1 MITLTL
7 EEQGLVRFKVDS
19 RVTEKVLPTSILNQ
33 LAAEAARKA
42 KEAAETPP
50 VYRRRLR
57 R

>member
-19 RVTEKVLPTSILNQ
+19 RVTEKDLPTSILNQ

-50 VYRRRLR
+50 V
-57 R
+57 